1 MAWVRMLEYVFMVD
15 FFHLCWLT
23 ISSQSL
29 TKWSPLISRIYSVR
43 EITLFVV
50 WYNTCK
56 MRGKH
61 NDKTYK
67 YTNMYNDECTTIDTI
82 EIKHI

>member
-1 MAWVRMLEYVFMVD
+1 
-15 FFHLCWLT
+15 
-23 ISSQSL
+23 
-29 TKWSPLISRIYSVR
+29 
-43 EITLFVV
+43 
-50 WYNTCK
+50 

-82 EIKHI
+82 EIKHIQMYLHMINQRKYEKT

>member
-1 MAWVRMLEYVFMVD
+1 
-15 FFHLCWLT
+15 
-23 ISSQSL
+23 
-29 TKWSPLISRIYSVR
+29 
-43 EITLFVV
+43 
-50 WYNTCK
+50 

-67 YTNMYNDECTTIDTI
+67 YTNMYSDECTTIDTI

>member
-1 MAWVRMLEYVFMVD
+1 
-15 FFHLCWLT
+15 
-23 ISSQSL
+23 
-29 TKWSPLISRIYSVR
+29 
-43 EITLFVV
+43 
-50 WYNTCK
+50 